1 MKEYFL
7 HRLWQW
13 GHYDTLRLTTTDN
26 LPITVIH
33 PGQYLQQ
40 QGPDFFNALLEI
52 DGQKWAGTVEIH
64 LKSSDWYLH
73 HHETDGHYD
82 NVILHVVWEHDMD
95 VFRSDSQKIP
105 VLELRHFVTKDT
117 LHRYTKLMEPKS
129 WIYCEDYLD
138 TMDKLTQRQ
147 WLDELFVERLQLKS
161 LDVYTMLSYSGN
173 DWEAVL
179 FYTLA
184 KSFGLQHNGEEFQ
197 KMATAV
203 THQVFQKESEDLMH
217 LEALLLG
224 MAGLLS
230 AEFQES
236 YPKQLQKQWEFLQA
250 KYQISDET
258 TTPVT
263 FYQVRP
269 DNFPTIRLAQ
279 LAALYHNRFPLFQKI
294 LLTNDINELRS
305 LFQVKTSAYWNNHYN
320 FDKPTASKPK
330 SLTDSFIQLLII
342 NAVIPVKFAYLRW
355 QGIEDESKLMNW
367 MEQLNP
373 EENKIVSFFRNYKVC
388 VSNALDSQALIHLK
402 KNYCDQ
408 KRCLDC
414 RFGKKI
420 MSPLRNC

>member
-33 PGQYLQQ
+33 PGQYHQK

-105 VLELRHFVTKDT
+105 VLELKHFVAEDT
-117 LHRYTKLMEPKS
+117 LHRYRKLMEPKS
-129 WIYCEDYLD
+129 WIYCEEYLD
-138 TMDKLTQRQ
+138 SMDELTQRQ
-147 WLDELFVERLQLKS
+147 WLDELFVERLKLKS
-161 LDVYTMLSYSGN
+161 EEVYSVLSHSGN

-184 KSFGLQHNGEEFQ
+184 KSFGLQHNGEQFQ
-197 KMATAV
+197 KMVTAV

-224 MAGLLS
+224 MAVLLS

-236 YPKQLQKQWEFLQA
+236 YPKQLKAQWQFLQA

-279 LAALYHNRFPLFQKI
+279 LAALYHNQFPLFQKI

-305 LFQVKTSAYWNNHYN
+305 LFRVKTSAYWDTHYN
-320 FDKPTASKPK
+320 FDKPTAPK
-330 SLTDSFIQLLII
+330 SKGLTDSFIQLLII
-342 NAVIPVKFAYLRW
+342 NAVVPVKFAYLRW

-373 EENKIVSFFRNYKVC
+373 EENKIVSFFRNYKVNAT
-388 VSNALDSQALIHLK
+388 NALDSQALIHLK

-420 MSPLRNC
+420 MSPLRD

>member
-13 GHYDTLRLTTTDN
+13 GHYDALRLTTTDN
-26 LPITVIH
+26 LPITVIQ
-33 PGQYLQQ
+33 PGQYHQK

-52 DGQKWAGTVEIH
+52 DGQKWAGTIEIH

-82 NVILHVVWEHDMD
+82 NVILHVVWEHDME
-95 VFRSDSQKIP
+95 VYRSDSQKIP
-105 VLELRHFVTKDT
+105 VLELKHFVAEDT
-117 LHRYTKLMEPKS
+117 LHRYRKLMEPKS

-138 TMDKLTQRQ
+138 SIDELTKRQ

-161 LDVYTMLSYSGN
+161 EEVYSVLSHSGT

-184 KSFGLQHNGEEFQ
+184 KSFGLQHNGEQFQ

-203 THQVFQKESEDLMH
+203 THQVFHKESDDLMH

-250 KYQISDET
+250 KYQISDES

-294 LLTNDINELRS
+294 LLTNDINELTS
-305 LFQVKTSAYWNNHYN
+305 LFQVKTSDYWNTHYN
-320 FDKPTASKPK
+320 FDKPTAPK
-330 SLTDSFIQLLII
+330 SKGITDSFIQLLII
-342 NAVIPVKFAYLRW
+342 NAVVPIKFAYLRW
-355 QGIEDESKLMNW
+355 QGIEEESKLLSW
-367 MEQLNP
+367 MEQLKP
-373 EENKIVSFFRNYKVC
+373 EDNKIVSFFRNYKVN
-388 VSNALDSQALIHLK
+388 VANALDSQALIHLK

-420 MSPLRNC
+420 MSPLRD

>member
-13 GHYDTLRLTTTDN
+13 GYYDTLRLTTTDN

-33 PGQYLQQ
+33 PGQYHQK

-105 VLELRHFVTKDT
+105 VLELKHFVAEDT
-117 LHRYTKLMEPKS
+117 LHRYRKLMEPKS
-129 WIYCEDYLD
+129 WIYCEEYLD
-138 TMDKLTQRQ
+138 SMDELTQRQ
-147 WLDELFVERLQLKS
+147 WLDELFVERLKLKS
-161 LDVYTMLSYSGN
+161 EEVYSVLSHSGN

-184 KSFGLQHNGEEFQ
+184 KSFGLQHNGEQFQ
-197 KMATAV
+197 KMVTAV

-236 YPKQLQKQWEFLQA
+236 YPKQLKAQWQFLQA

-279 LAALYHNRFPLFQKI
+279 LAALYHNQFPLFQKI
-294 LLTNDINELRS
+294 LLTNDINELRR
-305 LFQVKTSAYWNNHYN
+305 LFRVKTSAYWDTHYN
-320 FDKPTASKPK
+320 FDKPIAPK
-330 SLTDSFIQLLII
+330 SKGLTDSFKQLLII
-342 NAVIPVKFAYLRW
+342 NSVIPVKFAYLRW

-373 EENKIVSFFRNYKVC
+373 EENKIVSFFRNYKVNAA
-388 VSNALDSQALIHLK
+388 NALDSQALIHLK

-420 MSPLRNC
+420 MSP

>member
-13 GHYDTLRLTTTDN
+13 GHYDALRLTTTDN

-33 PGQYLQQ
+33 PGQYHQK

-52 DGQKWAGTVEIH
+52 DGQKWAGTIEIH

-105 VLELRHFVTKDT
+105 VLELKHFVTEDI
-117 LHRYTKLMEPKS
+117 LHRYRKLMEPKS
-129 WIYCEDYLD
+129 WIYCEEYLD
-138 TMDKLTQRQ
+138 SMDELTQRQ
-147 WLDELFVERLQLKS
+147 WMDELFVERLQLKS
-161 LDVYTMLSYSGN
+161 EEVYSVLSHSGN

-184 KSFGLQHNGEEFQ
+184 KSFGLQHNGEQFQ
-197 KMATAV
+197 KIVTAV

-236 YPKQLQKQWEFLQA
+236 YPKQLKAQWQFLQA

-269 DNFPTIRLAQ
+269 DNFPTIRLSQ

-305 LFQVKTSAYWNNHYN
+305 LFQVKTSAYWDTHYN
-320 FDKPTASKPK
+320 FDKSTTPK
-330 SLTDSFIQLLII
+330 SKGLTDSFIQLLII

-373 EENKIVSFFRNYKVC
+373 EENKIVSFFRNYKVN
-388 VSNALDSQALIHLK
+388 VANALDSQALIHLK

-420 MSPLRNC
+420 MSP